1 MHIQTN
7 KTGGTRVAAL
17 LLPLTLVLVG
27 PALAQEQEEDEP
39 ADEWFALQGGDVYT
53 GTGAILRGATVLS
66 KNGKIDEIGYDLFIP
81 EEAKVMDVSGYR
93 VYPGLVAIESR
104 GLFGGS
110 SDLANSVDPF
120 SKNMILALAAGVTTA
135 RSGSEVAKLRA
146 GHIDGLVL
154 TSGVLPGL
162 SYSKSNPSGKRTLR
176 KKFEKAAQY
185 LRDYAQWE
193 IDKKKDK
200 ELKEPSDKGVD
211 SAVLRYLRGEARP
224 VFSASQRTDL
234 LEIARLAQRFGF
246 RPIINGCQEGWI
258 VADELGRAG
267 ASAIITARDRR
278 TKSEQLVRTGGS
290 SIENAAIL
298 HRAGVSVTIIPA
310 SAGISLGGIVG
321 RDLMH
326 LTIEAGFAVRGGLSE
341 KAALDG
347 ITIEPARLL
356 GVESRVGS
364 IEVGKDADLIITDGD
379 ILHYQTFVQ
388 WAVVSGEVVYDK
400 EAELYFAHIRP
411 RPENALSPEE
421 RLDAGEASEEEITD
435 DSDDS
440 EEGDDEGDDDGDEE
454 GDDDGDGEGD
464 EDGDGDDEG
473 DDDGDSQP

>member
-17 LLPLTLVLVG
+17 LLPLALVLVG
-27 PALAQEQEEDEP
+27 PAFAQEQEEEEP

-81 EEAKVMDVSGYR
+81 EEAEVLDVSGYR
-93 VYPGLVAIESR
+93 VYPGLVAVESR

-120 SKNMILALAAGVTTA
+120 SKNMVLALSAGVTTA

-162 SYSKSNPSGKRTLR
+162 SFSKSNPSGKRSLR
-176 KKFEKAAQY
+176 EKFEKAARY
-185 LRDYAQWE
+185 LEAYAQWE
-193 IDKKKDK
+193 IDKKADKD
-200 ELKEPSDKGVD
+200 LKEPSDKGVD
-211 SAVLRYLRGEARP
+211 SSILRYLRGEARP
-224 VFSASQRTDL
+224 VFSASNRTDL

-267 ASAIITARDRR
+267 ASAIITARDRS
-278 TKSEQLVRTGGS
+278 TKAEELVRTGGS

-298 HRAGVSVTIIPA
+298 HRAGVSVTIIPS

-356 GVESRVGS
+356 GVEARVGS
-364 IEVGKDADLIITDGD
+364 IEVGKDADLIVTDGD

-400 EAELYFAHIRP
+400 EAELFFAHIRP
-411 RPENALSPEE
+411 RPESALSPEE
-421 RLDAGEASEEEITD
+421 RVDSGETADEEIEE

-440 EEGDDEGDDDGDEE
+440 DSSDEGGDEADDEGDG
-454 GDDDGDGEGD
+454 GLR
-464 EDGDGDDEG
+464 
-473 DDDGDSQP
+473 P

>member
-224 VFSASQRTDL
+224 VFSASLRTDL

>member
-246 RPIINGCQEGWI
+246 RPIIDGCQEGWI